1 MESWELVFV
10 EFGANI
16 KLDIGENNK
25 HVLDIDVKNELV
37 KKHIFLLSNISINWR
52 HSSIYCEHL
61 TSREDVLAKGL
72 NIAHG
77 IDIICNICYN

>member
-37 KKHIFLLSNISINWR
+37 KKTYFL
-52 HSSIYCEHL
+52 
-61 TSREDVLAKGL
+61 
-72 NIAHG
+72 
-77 IDIICNICYN
+77 II

>member
-37 KKHIFLLSNISINWR
+37 KKNIFSYYLIFPPTGDIVVYIVSI
-52 HSSIYCEHL
+52 
-61 TSREDVLAKGL
+61 
-72 NIAHG
+72 
-77 IDIICNICYN
+77 